1 MLLQSMSAEQSMD
14 VIALLMKGGVVMI
27 PLLLL
32 SVVTFIIMFE
42 RMMFYGKSMKM
53 KQEDFSQLVA
63 ALEKKDSAKA
73 TQLCSNA
80 DTSWGRIFIYA
91 SATDNHDDID
101 KMLEDG
107 ANLEVSRLEKGLNY
121 LSIIAGLAPLLG
133 FVGTI
138 IGVINIF
145 FKISISKDIS
155 ISVISEGLYQ
165 KMITSASGLV
175 VGIIAFSAYH
185 LFQNQIDNYLGK
197 IQEQALALKIALK
210 KRA

>member
-1 MLLQSMSAEQSMD
+1 MLLQSMPAEQSID

-32 SVVTFIIMFE
+32 SIVTFILMFE
-42 RMMFYGKSMKM
+42 RMMFFGKSMKM
-53 KQEDFSQLVA
+53 KQEEFTQLVG
-63 ALEKKDSAKA
+63 ALEANDLKKA
-73 TQLCSNA
+73 TEICASS

-91 SATDNHDDID
+91 SASSSKEDRD
-101 KMLEDG
+101 KLLEDG
-107 ANLEVSRLEKGLNY
+107 ANLEVTRLEKGLNY

-138 IGVINIF
+138 VGVINIF

-185 LFQNQIDNYLGK
+185 LFQNQIDNFIAK
-197 IQEQALALKIALK
+197 IQEQALALKVAIK
-210 KRA
+210 K